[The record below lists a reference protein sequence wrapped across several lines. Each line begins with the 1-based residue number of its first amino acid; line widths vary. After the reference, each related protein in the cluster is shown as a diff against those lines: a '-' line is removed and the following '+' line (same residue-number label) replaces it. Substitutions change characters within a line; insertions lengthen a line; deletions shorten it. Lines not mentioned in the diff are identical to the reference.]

1 MSIYMFFSVCACVYV
16 VVSVCAC
23 ACVCV
28 RVVCVC
34 ECVCVHTYVHIHVCV
49 CVCVCVQEALDKA
62 LQDLQQQPHEHKSL
76 QDQLSR
82 ISSEGNLFKNKK

>member
-1 MSIYMFFSVCACVYV
+1 
-16 VVSVCAC
+16 
-23 ACVCV
+23 
-28 RVVCVC
+28 
-34 ECVCVHTYVHIHVCV
+34 
-49 CVCVCVQEALDKA
+49 VQEALDKA